1 MEIFFGEISHF
12 LTRFGGF
19 KHSDW
24 LIQLSYDKI
33 MRLHETLGLQR
44 LENWSSG

>member
-19 KHSDW
+19 RHSDW
-24 LIQLSYDKI
+24 SIQGSYDKI
-33 MRLHETLGLQR
+33 MRFHETLGLQR
-44 LENWSSG
+44 LKKWSFG